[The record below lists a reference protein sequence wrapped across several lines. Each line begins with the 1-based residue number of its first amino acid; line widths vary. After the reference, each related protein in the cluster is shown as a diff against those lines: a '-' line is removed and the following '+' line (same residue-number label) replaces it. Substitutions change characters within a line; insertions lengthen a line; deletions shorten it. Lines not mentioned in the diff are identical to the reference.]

1 MIESRNAGATDPP
14 AARETPE
21 CVANA
26 GATGLD
32 CSQEVPKRGMEP
44 VANRMTPRAKRR
56 WLQIGALVA
65 AILPMTSACNRDAT
79 ERAPVVQNLI
89 LVTLDTVRAD
99 HLGCYGHAGD
109 PSPTIDR
116 LAREGLKFDMAIAQA
131 AVTPVSHASIL
142 SGRNPQ
148 GHGLRVIHAQTGY
161 KLPDT
166 VPTLATLLQESGWN
180 TAAYL
185 SSFTVSE
192 HFGLQ
197 RGFDVFDTGLLPAPS
212 DLISPGKKGFWTWD
226 VASNQRRADATTDKA
241 LEWLQGVQE
250 PYFLWLHYWDPH
262 DRRILPPDDV
272 MDRFPPSEEGE
283 EQKNIAI
290 YDSEIYFVDLQLQRI
305 FAALE
310 ASGQTDNTMIVL
322 TADHGQG
329 LGEHGWWF
337 HRLLYQEQIHIP
349 LIVKIPGGP
358 SGVTVSEL
366 VRSIDIFPTVLETLG
381 VAVPPDIDGEDLLDL
396 VDGEAPAPRH
406 AYADALNLYD
416 LNSRMVE
423 KRRPN
428 DDLLYSVI
436 EYPWKLIYR
445 SRRPDESELYNL
457 ESDPDEVINLYAS
470 EPGQVDRLVEAL
482 HELGGFVTQPFG
494 DGEGDPEALER
505 LRALGYVDA
514 DAGDS

>member
-1 MIESRNAGATDPP
+1 VGAF
-14 AARETPE
+14 AAASLLLT
-21 CVANA
+21 
-26 GATGLD
+26 T
-32 CSQEVPKRGMEP
+32 
-44 VANRMTPRAKRR
+44 
-56 WLQIGALVA
+56 
-65 AILPMTSACNRDAT
+65 ACNPGASDRTPDI
-79 ERAPVVQNLI
+79 RNLI

-99 HLGCYGHAGD
+99 HLGCYGRPGD

-116 LAREGLKFDMAIAQA
+116 LAREGVKFDMAISQA

-161 KLPDT
+161 RLPDT
-166 VPTLATLLQESGWN
+166 VPTLATILQASGWN
-180 TAAYL
+180 TAAFL

-197 RGFDVFDTGLLPAPS
+197 RGFDVFDTGLSAAPS
-212 DLISPGKKGFWTWD
+212 QLIAAGRKGFWGWD
-226 VASNQRRADATTDKA
+226 VGSNQRRADATTDKA
-241 LEWLQGVQE
+241 LEWLQGVRE
-250 PYFLWLHYWDPH
+250 PYFLWMHYWDPH
-262 DRRILPPDDV
+262 DALIVPPDDV
-272 MDRFPPSEEGE
+272 MDRFPPSGDGK
-283 EQKNIAI
+283 EQEKIAI
-290 YDSEIYFVDLQLQRI
+290 YDSEIYFVDLQLQRL

-310 ASGQTDNTMIVL
+310 ASGQADSTMVVL

-329 LGEHGWWF
+329 LGEHGWWA
-337 HRLLYQEQIHIP
+337 HRLLYQEQIQIP

-358 SGVTVSEL
+358 TGVTVRAL
-366 VRSIDIFPTVLETLG
+366 VRSIDIFPTVLQTLG
-381 VAVPPDIDGEDLLDL
+381 LAVPPGIDGEDLLEL
-396 VDGEAPAPRH
+396 VGEKARTPRL

-416 LNSRMVE
+416 LNSRKIQ

-445 SRRPDESELYNL
+445 SRRPDESELYDL
-457 ESDPDEVINLYAS
+457 GSDPDEAVNLYAS
-470 EPGQVDRLVEAL
+470 ETGQATRLVKVL
-482 HELGGFVTQPFG
+482 RELGGFVEQPFG